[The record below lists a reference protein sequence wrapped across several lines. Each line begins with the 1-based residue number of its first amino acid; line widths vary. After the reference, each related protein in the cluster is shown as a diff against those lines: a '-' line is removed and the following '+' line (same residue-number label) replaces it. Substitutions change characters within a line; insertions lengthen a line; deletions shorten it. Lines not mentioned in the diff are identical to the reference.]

1 MLRRRLLSMTDAR
14 VGRTAQGSGFL
25 TLLLLSA
32 CTNTPRDPRSDDTPT
47 YGHVSILA
55 DESFRSILED
65 EEAVYEYFY
74 KEATVDIHY
83 MPEGELLKAMLNDS
97 VRAVFGSF
105 LPGGEQEAFWRPKK
119 LVPHIEAVATDG
131 IAVIVSN
138 SNPVD
143 SIHVGDILS
152 ALRSEVPTE
161 VSSFYRLFFDRSGSG
176 VARTIVDSLL
186 DGDASQLKAQVFA
199 AEGIDD
205 LVARVSRTPD
215 AIGFLPFSAISDLD
229 NAKCRA
235 LRDQVKILAVGLDPD
250 PSGLVST
257 SRCVLPSQS
266 TLADKSYP
274 LRRNI
279 NMIVTEGKSGLGT
292 GFASFVAGPKGQKII
307 LKRGLVPAHIPTR
320 EVQMVYE

>member
-1 MLRRRLLSMTDAR
+1 MKQNTVVTVGLLAL
-14 VGRTAQGSGFL
+14 VFA
-25 TLLLLSA
+25 A

-65 EEAVYEYFY
+65 EEGVYEYFY
-74 KEATVDIHY
+74 KEATVDITY
-83 MPEGELLKAMLNDS
+83 LPEGELLKAMLHDS
-97 VRAVFGSF
+97 VRAVFASF
-105 LPGGEQEAFWRPKK
+105 LPGGEQEAFWRPKH
-119 LVPHIEAVATDG
+119 LIPHVEAVATDG
-131 IAVIVSN
+131 IALIVSKA
-138 SNPVD
+138 SKHD
-143 SIHVGDILS
+143 SLTVPELIMLLQGLS
-152 ALRSEVPTE
+152 PLSGTFSIPSDLQLV
-161 VSSFYRLFFDRSGSG
+161 FDRSGSG
-176 VARTIVDSLL
+176 IARELVDSLL
-186 DGDASQLKAQVFA
+186 GGDPALLKAKISA
-199 AEGIDD
+199 AGGIED
-205 LVARVSRTPD
+205 LVTRVSGQPD
-215 AIGFLPFSAISDLD
+215 AIGFLPFCAISDLD

-235 LRDQVKILAVGLDPD
+235 LRDQVKLLMIG
-250 PSGLVST
+250 SGT

-320 EVQMVYE
+320 NVEVVFE

>member
-1 MLRRRLLSMTDAR
+1 MPCTNKGHAFVARCTTMLLALA
-14 VGRTAQGSGFL
+14 L
-25 TLLLLSA
+25 TA
-32 CTNTPRDPRSDDTPT
+32 CTNTPRDPRNDDTPT

-55 DESFRSILED
+55 DESFQSILED

-83 MPEGELLKAMLNDS
+83 LPEGELLKAMLNDS

-119 LVPHIEAVATDG
+119 LIPHVEAVATDG
-131 IAVIVSN
+131 IAVIVNRTS
-138 SNPVD
+138 PLD
-143 SIHVGDILS
+143 SITVATITAMLKGNGP
-152 ALRSEVPTE
+152 ALPGAEAMMTDR
-161 VSSFYRLFFDRSGSG
+161 FNLLFDRSGSG
-176 VARTIVDSLL
+176 VAHTLVDSLL
-186 DGDASQLKAQVFA
+186 GGDATKLKARVFA
-199 AEGIDD
+199 TGGVED
-205 LVARVSRTPD
+205 LVARVS
-215 AIGFLPFSAISDLD
+215 AEAWGMGFVPFSAISDLD

-235 LRDQVKILAVGLDPD
+235 LRDQVKILAVGTD
-250 PSGLVST
+250 T

-266 TLADKSYP
+266 TLADKVYP

-279 NMIVTEGKSGLGT
+279 MMMVVEGKSGLGT

-320 EVQMVYE
+320 DVQMVYE